1 MSDEDEII
9 NRLRELGAKIHL
21 TSDPDSDHDPE
32 FNTHFKQDK
41 QKIISQALLNTYLI
55 KTDEEILK
63 EHTPGLNK
71 YLKLFHKELCNVIRE
86 IRNPDLSNKLVFA
99 DLFEDIPKDKKMK
112 PNEKSKLISDE
123 IIEFFKLSENL
134 FNVKMPFRSD
144 ESVSLHFPLVDENNN
159 RFYQCFERAMKLE
172 LPKNKQDDNGLL
184 GRIRTLHLHVNKIGR
199 ESEVIMPISDRLIQN
214 AEIRGE
220 ERSAGVSGA
229 AASQRLS
236 KTMDKIDDVTIGLGV
251 QMHPVEETLAAVAG
265 NRSNP
270 GPRTSRKRRSSRKSS
285 SCWSCGSRPDKAGG
299 KKKKKKKRRRTNHK
313 KIRQTKHKQYK
324 KTKRYKK
331 KSKSR

>member
-9 NRLRELGAKIHL
+9 NRLRRLGAKIHL
-21 TSDPDSDHDPE
+21 TSDPDSDHDTE
-32 FNTHFKQDK
+32 FNTQFKKDK
-41 QKIISQALLNTYLI
+41 QKLISQALLNTYLI

-99 DLFEDIPKDKKMK
+99 DLFEDIPKKMK

-123 IIEFFKLSENL
+123 IIEFFKLDQNL

-159 RFYQCFERAMKLE
+159 RFYQCFEKAMKLE

-199 ESEVIMPISDRLIQN
+199 ESEVIMSISDRLIQN

-220 ERSAGVSGA
+220 ERSARVSGA
-229 AASQRLS
+229 AASQGLS
-236 KTMDKIDDVTIGLGV
+236 EAMGDVADKAIDAEV
-251 QMHPVEETLAAVAG
+251 QVSPAMHTLAAVAG

-270 GPRTSRKRRSSRKSS
+270 GPRTSRKRRSSGST